1 MEKRLIR
8 QISGGTK
15 IRKTL
20 NFPKTVLTEDTMK
33 GK

>member
-1 MEKRLIR
+1 MEKRLIQ
-8 QISGGTK
+8 QISGGKK

-20 NFPKTVLTEDTMK
+20 NLPKTVLTEDTIK